1 MFTGVLDAVHLLREV
16 LGKIT
21 DERRTHTVTRKQLSN
36 AIDSLAALLDPI
48 PLDAREWA
56 ARFVE
61 LREYAQTLEDIA
73 QALAQELGE
82 PPDSELRAW
91 GEAVKNCIE
100 SNLRDACIAI
110 PWLRL
115 DPKEIVAIAGRSQE
129 NSPEWVAIESRFRR
143 FPSLAEA
150 AERFQLAIDD
160 LAPVRQE
167 FSADPAA
174 NREVLARV
182 DALTVALKT
191 SAKEA
196 ATLSKRLLAIADTSQ
211 AMFDAMDF
219 SFLFDTSRKLFSIGY
234 ASGRRNFWMPAVTI
248 CLPPKPG

>member
-1 MFTGVLDAVHLLREV
+1 M

-61 LREYAQTLEDIA
+61 LREYAQTLEPIS
-73 QALAQELGE
+73 LKLWLRNSGE

-91 GEAVKNCIE
+91 GEAVKNAIE
-100 SNLRDACIAI
+100 SNLRDACIVI

-150 AERFQLAIDD
+150 AERFQLAI
-160 LAPVRQE
+160 
-167 FSADPAA
+167 
-174 NREVLARV
+174 
-182 DALTVALKT
+182 
-191 SAKEA
+191 
-196 ATLSKRLLAIADTSQ
+196 AT
-211 AMFDAMDF
+211 
-219 SFLFDTSRKLFSIGY
+219 
-234 ASGRRNFWMPAVTI
+234 
-248 CLPPKPG
+248 